1 VNRTKNGSRANSV
14 EDDEEGHLVY
24 RHGEMLQN
32 RYKIINTLGEGTF
45 GKVLQCYDMQKRQ
58 EIVAVKVIKNIEKY
72 REAAYLE
79 INVLKRIK
87 DKDPEHKYLCVSMLD
102 WFNLSGHICIV
113 FELLGLSTYDFQKD
127 NHYLPYPFE
136 QVRSMAYQLIWA
148 VKFLH
153 DNHITHTDLKPEN
166 ILLHD
171 STCETHYNH
180 AKHRDE
186 RILKSS
192 EIRLIDFGSATFDH
206 EHHSTIVST
215 RHYRAPEVILELGWN
230 QACDVWSIGCIIFEF
245 YMGVTM
251 FQTHDNREHLAMM
264 ERILGTIPERMI
276 KRSRKH
282 KYFYHNK
289 LDWDQHSSAGKYVR
303 DNCKPLM
310 RYIRHKDDQKH
321 IDLVDL
327 IARMLEYD
335 PSKRISLAEAITHQF
350 FDPLDPSI
358 RFPGG
363 YSRNVVG
370 DGEEVRKE
378 SRRTTRSMRHHPGN

>member
-1 VNRTKNGSRANSV
+1 
-14 EDDEEGHLVY
+14 
-24 RHGEMLQN
+24 
-32 RYKIINTLGEGTF
+32 
-45 GKVLQCYDMQKRQ
+45 
-58 EIVAVKVIKNIEKY
+58 
-72 REAAYLE
+72 
-79 INVLKRIK
+79 
-87 DKDPEHKYLCVSMLD
+87 
-102 WFNLSGHICIV
+102 
-113 FELLGLSTYDFQKD
+113 
-127 NHYLPYPFE
+127 
-136 QVRSMAYQLIWA
+136 
-148 VKFLH
+148 
-153 DNHITHTDLKPEN
+153 
-166 ILLHD
+166 
-171 STCETHYNH
+171 
-180 AKHRDE
+180 
-186 RILKSS
+186 
-192 EIRLIDFGSATFDH
+192 
-206 EHHSTIVST
+206 
-215 RHYRAPEVILELGWN
+215 
-230 QACDVWSIGCIIFEF
+230 
-245 YMGVTM
+245 M

-363 YSRNVVG
+363 YSRNIVG